1 MFYGGGGQCM
11 FPGHMKIGVF
21 FLIIPIVIVI
31 EKSPLLLLIGA
42 HWFLLS

>member
-1 MFYGGGGQCM
+1 MEVGAMHVSWAHENRC
-11 FPGHMKIGVF
+11 F

-31 EKSPLLLLIGA
+31 EKRPLLLLIGA